1 MYINRHEG
9 IIDDGDLPSKVRRE
23 QERQA
28 LADGTFV
35 APFLVA
41 KKDCE
46 LFIKWKGDA
55 GGLQQIRGEKVW
67 GVLPNCVCQWR
78 ACPSCALSPASS
90 VTSHGRF
97 PSSRLRSR
105 RWPTNR
111 PLAPPRPLPPLCQP
125 VLLS

>member
-1 MYINRHEG
+1 MLKCASAKQPKQVCMYINRHED

-55 GGLQQIRGEKVW
+55 GGLQQIRGEKVAAA
-67 GVLPNCVCQWR
+67 NCVCQWR
-78 ACPSCALSPASS
+78 APRSCPCPCILSH
-90 VTSHGRF
+90 VTAGS
-97 PSSRLRSR
+97 
-105 RWPTNR
+105 
-111 PLAPPRPLPPLCQP
+111 Q
-125 VLLS
+125 VLG

>member
-55 GGLQQIRGEKVW
+55 GGLQQIRGEKV
-67 GVLPNCVCQWR
+67 GAANRVCQWR
-78 ACPSCALSPASS
+78 ACRSCPCPCILGD
-90 VTSHGRF
+90 VHGRF

-111 PLAPPRPLPPLCQP
+111 PLPPLPQLPPLCQP

>member
-1 MYINRHEG
+1 MWALAKQPKQVCMYINRHEG

-67 GVLPNCVCQWR
+67 VLPV
-78 ACPSCALSPASS
+78 ACMSLLPLSL
-90 VTSHGRF
+90 HLG
-97 PSSRLRSR
+97 
-105 RWPTNR
+105 
-111 PLAPPRPLPPLCQP
+111 
-125 VLLS
+125 